1 MEQDQKRY
9 DVLIAGQGAAA
20 YSAALYAARYQI
32 ETAILGAEFGG
43 ETAIGGLIENYPGAP
58 QIDGFDLMLKMKEQV
73 DSLKVPVIPEDVV
86 EIRRAEDCW
95 EARAGEEWYQGTAIL
110 LAVGRTRRT
119 LGIAGE
125 RELMGKGVSYCSTCD
140 APLYRGR
147 RVVVVG
153 GGDSAVKGALLLA
166 KYASQVHIV
175 YRRDRFSRPEPIAV
189 ERLEKS
195 SNIQSVFNARVVELK
210 GEQALVGVVLD
221 QEVDGSRELAVDGIF
236 VEIGADP
243 NNALARSQG
252 AALNEQG
259 ELVVDKAMRTSVE
272 GLFAAGDVTDASGE
286 LKQTITA
293 AAQGAIAATS
303 AYEYLSRHPDRCRT
317 HAWGYKLD

>member
-1 MEQDQKRY
+1 MQDGKRY

-32 ETAILGAEFGG
+32 SAAMLSAQFGG

-58 QIDGFDLMLKMKEQV
+58 QIDGYDLMLKMKEQV
-73 DSLKVPVIPEDVV
+73 DALKVPLIAEDVA
-86 EIRRAEDCW
+86 EIRRAGDCW
-95 EARAGEEWYQGTAIL
+95 EAKAGEKRYQGTAVI
-110 LAVGRTRRT
+110 LAVGRRRRT
-119 LGIAGE
+119 LGLAGE
-125 RELMGKGVSYCSTCD
+125 RELMGKGVCYCSTCD

-166 KYASQVHIV
+166 KYATQVYVV
-175 YRRDRFSRPEPIAV
+175 YRRERFSRPEPIAV
-189 ERLEKS
+189 QRLEGTP
-195 SNIQSVFNARVVELK
+195 NIKSVFNARVVELK
-210 GEQALVGVVLD
+210 GKDALAGVALD

-236 VEIGADP
+236 IEIGADP
-243 NNALARSQG
+243 NNALARAQG
-252 AALNEQG
+252 AALNDKG
-259 ELVVDKAMRTSVE
+259 EIVVDRSMRTTVG
-272 GLFAAGDVTDASGE
+272 GLFAAGDVTDASGD

-303 AYEYLSRHPDRCRT
+303 AYEYVSAHPDRCQP
-317 HAWGYKLD
+317 HSLGYRLDY